1 MMTRYGMLID
11 LERCTGCL
19 ACRSAC
25 QRQNSLPADMG
36 FIRYEHEEQ
45 EAFPNGRPSL
55 VPVQCMHCEDA
66 PCVSVCPTGASYV
79 KAGGHVA
86 VEEGKC
92 IECLY
97 CVAACPYQVRVR
109 NEETGAVDKCRLC
122 AVSGVDGSHGCTCV
136 DVCPTQARLV
146 GDLDD
151 PDSEISRTIAR
162 RNAQPLS
169 VGLTKA
175 KIYYAR

>member
-1 MMTRYGMLID
+1 M
-11 LERCTGCL
+11 
-19 ACRSAC
+19 
-25 QRQNSLPADMG
+25 
-36 FIRYEHEEQ
+36 
-45 EAFPNGRPSL
+45 
-55 VPVQCMHCEDA
+55 
-66 PCVSVCPTGASYV
+66 
-79 KAGGHVA
+79 
-86 VEEGKC
+86 
-92 IECLY
+92 Y

-169 VGLTKA
+169 AGLTKA

>member
-1 MMTRYGMLID
+1 MCGIVGYVGSKKATPILID
-11 LERCTGCL
+11 GLLALEYRGYD
-19 ACRSAC
+19 SAGI
-25 QRQNSLPADMG
+25 A
-36 FIRYEHEEQ
+36 
-45 EAFPNGRPSL
+45 
-55 VPVQCMHCEDA
+55 
-66 PCVSVCPTGASYV
+66 
-79 KAGGHVA
+79 
-86 VEEGKC
+86 
-92 IECLY
+92 
-97 CVAACPYQVRVR
+97 VR

>member
-1 MMTRYGMLID
+1 M
-11 LERCTGCL
+11 
-19 ACRSAC
+19 
-25 QRQNSLPADMG
+25 
-36 FIRYEHEEQ
+36 
-45 EAFPNGRPSL
+45 
-55 VPVQCMHCEDA
+55 
-66 PCVSVCPTGASYV
+66 
-79 KAGGHVA
+79 A

-92 IECLY
+92 IGCLY

-169 VGLTKA
+169 AGLTKA